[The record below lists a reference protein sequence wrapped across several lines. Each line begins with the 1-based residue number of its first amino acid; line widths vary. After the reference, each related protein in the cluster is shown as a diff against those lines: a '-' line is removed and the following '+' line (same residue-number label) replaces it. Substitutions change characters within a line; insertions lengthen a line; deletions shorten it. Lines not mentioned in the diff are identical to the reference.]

1 MKLLLIISALLL
13 IGCSKEV
20 PTPINP
26 LAGTNWRGPKPM
38 GPNLIEFTN
47 DSMFEYI
54 DSTDLLYYSGYT
66 IKNNS
71 IFVIGNYIS
80 DWGKKSRYDTTYTAT
95 FRISNDSLF
104 LNNQFRGTRY

>member
-1 MKLLLIISALLL
+1 
-13 IGCSKEV
+13 
-20 PTPINP
+20 
-26 LAGTNWRGPKPM
+26 M

-47 DSMFEYI
+47 DSMFVYI
-54 DSTDLLYYSGYT
+54 DSTDLLYYNGYT

-71 IFVIGNYIS
+71 ISVIGNYIS
-80 DWGKKSRYDTTYTAT
+80 DWGKKSRCDTTYTTT

>member
-1 MKLLLIISALLL
+1 MVTTRLLLIISALLL
-13 IGCSKEV
+13 IGCSKDA
-20 PTPINP
+20 PLNP
-26 LAGTNWRGPKPM
+26 LIGNWRGPKPM

-47 DSMFEYI
+47 DSMFVYI
-54 DSTDLLYYSGYT
+54 DSTDLLYYNGYT

-71 IFVIGNYIS
+71 ISVIGNYIS
-80 DWGKKSRYDTTYTAT
+80 DWGKKSRCDTTYTTT